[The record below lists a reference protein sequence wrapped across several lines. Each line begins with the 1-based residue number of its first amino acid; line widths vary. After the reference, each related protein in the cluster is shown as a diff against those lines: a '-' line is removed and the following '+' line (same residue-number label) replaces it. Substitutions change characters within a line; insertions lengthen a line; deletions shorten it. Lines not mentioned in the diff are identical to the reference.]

1 MSLAVVYCL
10 VQMIPSFSWLFA
22 LWGSG
27 GESVRERETWPV
39 HEDDQLCVC
48 VCVCVCVCED
58 TQKQN
63 FIHSIVSSLLA
74 SAVNNYMLIGY
85 TEVY

>member
-48 VCVCVCVCED
+48 VCVCED